1 MLRVINIVK
10 YVNNCVKAGIF
21 RHGDGTSKNYT
32 DVEEGDEANGGGNS
46 SKREDITEI
55 SSENSALVRSY
66 NDIAAEDDDDDADEN
81 KKKKRKKYHRH
92 TLDQIREMEA

>member
-1 MLRVINIVK
+1 MLMIVQ
-10 YVNNCVKAGIF
+10 AGIF
-21 RHGDGTSKNYT
+21 RHGTSKNCT
-32 DVEEGDEANGGGNS
+32 DVEEGEEANGGGNT
-46 SKREDITEI
+46 REDITEI

-66 NDIAAEDDDDDADEN
+66 NDITADQDEDDDDADEN